1 MKRLYALL
9 VLSAIA
15 GCASDDGEEP
25 ETTLSRD
32 ELLDPETCKSCHAD
46 AYREWSGSMHAYAS
60 EDPVFVAMNQRGQ
73 EETQGKVGDFCV
85 KCHAPMAV
93 REGATTDGLN
103 LTEVEPKLK
112 GVTCYFCHDAEQ
124 VTGEHNALITLAG
137 GTTMRGPISDPLRN
151 GVHRS
156 KHSKLHDRNYADSAA
171 LCGTCH
177 DILTEGPAFPDELH
191 LERTY
196 GEWKTTVFAGEP
208 ADGGLRCGSCHM
220 PGRDGVAADFDG
232 VKLRRVHD
240 HSMPGVDLALGPF
253 PEQDEQKAKV
263 EQELDQTLR
272 FEICVRQLPGAATL
286 HVTIE
291 NIAAGHAWPSGA
303 SHDRRVWAEV
313 TASDE
318 GSVLYESGNVPAGQP
333 AASFVDPDLWLIRD
347 RVTKTDG
354 TEAHMFWDVAKIEV
368 LTIPGA
374 VTFDPKNPDYLL
386 THLPHRYPVDSGA
399 TIPGAPDRVTLKLW
413 MEPIGLE
420 VLDDLVSSGH
430 LAQAVRDAMPR
441 HAILPARGKSD
452 LALEWTPVLADDPK
466 LGYVKQI
473 DGVASQ
479 CVASAPTVSR

>member
-1 MKRLYALL
+1 MRLL
-9 VLSAIA
+9 VPLIVAATIA
-15 GCASDDGEEP
+15 GCSSDDGEEP

-32 ELLDPETCKSCHAD
+32 ELLDPETCKTCHAD

-73 EETQGKVGDFCV
+73 EETGGKLGDFCV

-93 REGATTDGLN
+93 REGLTTDGLN
-103 LTEVEPKLK
+103 LNDLPPKVK
-112 GVTCYFCHDAEQ
+112 GVTCYFCHDAEK

-137 GTTMRGPISDPLRN
+137 GTTMRGPFGDATKN

-156 KHSKLHDRNYADSAA
+156 AHSQLHDRRYADSAA

-177 DILTEGPAFPDELH
+177 DILTEGPAFPGELH

-196 GEWKTTVFAGEP
+196 AEWKTTVFAAEP
-208 ADGGLRCGSCHM
+208 ENGGLRCGSCHM

-253 PEQDEQKAKV
+253 PELAEQKAKV
-263 EQELDQTLR
+263 QQELDQTLR

-286 HVTIE
+286 HVTVE
-291 NIAAGHAWPSGA
+291 NISAGHAWPSGA

-313 TASDE
+313 TASDA
-318 GSVLYESGNVPAGQP
+318 GSVLYESGHVPAGQP
-333 AASFVDPDLWLIRD
+333 AATFPDPDLWLIRD

-368 LTIPGA
+368 FTIPGA

-386 THLPHRYPVDSGA
+386 THLLHRYPVDSGA

-420 VLDDLVSSGH
+420 ILDDLVKTGH
-430 LAQAVRDAMPR
+430 LAQGVRDAMPR
-441 HAILPARGKSD
+441 HAILPARGVSD
-452 LALEWTPVLADDPK
+452 LALEWTPALADDPQ

-473 DGVASQ
+473 EGVASQ
-479 CVASAPTVSR
+479 CVSSAPTVSR